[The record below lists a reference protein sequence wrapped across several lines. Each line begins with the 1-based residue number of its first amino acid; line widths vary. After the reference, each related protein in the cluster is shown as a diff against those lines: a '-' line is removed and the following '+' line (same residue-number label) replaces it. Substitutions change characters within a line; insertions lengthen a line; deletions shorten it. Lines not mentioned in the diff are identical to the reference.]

1 MSLNLALI
9 LRESAKKH
17 ADHLCIIL
25 DSFKFTYGQM
35 DALSSQVASS
45 LRAAG
50 LKKGD
55 RVGLMLPNVPQ
66 FVMAY
71 FGILKAGGIVV
82 PINVLLKGPEV
93 NFYLGDSDSRY
104 LIVWEDFAGEALKGI
119 AGLKGITTYVVLKP
133 GSAEAPAG
141 TKNFT
146 QLLAG
151 DPKFDMESTSPDD
164 TAVILYTSGTT
175 GKPKGAELTHSNLF
189 LNCHFLG
196 HVFRS
201 TPDDVTLCVLPM
213 FHSRGQTVAMNA
225 ALHVGGTL
233 TLVPRFDAEKV
244 LEVMQRDKVTVFPG
258 VPTMFFALLHHPT
271 ADKFDLSSLRI
282 CGSGGAAIPGE
293 VLLAF
298 EKKFKS
304 IILEGY
310 GLSETSPVAT
320 FSNSAEERK
329 ILSVGKPIF
338 GVELKIFDKDDKELP
353 PGKDYVGEIVIR
365 GHNVMK
371 GYWRNPEATAEAF
384 KGGWFHTGDL
394 GYVDE
399 QGYFFIVDRKKEMIN
414 RGGFNVY
421 PREVEEVVYAHPAV
435 AEAAIIGVPD
445 ERLGEEVK
453 AVVALK
459 PGAKATEEDIIAF
472 VKERV
477 AAYKYP
483 RTVQFVDTLPKGATG
498 KILKKELKAQLEAA
512 AKAWPSPSAIRFIG

>member
-9 LRESAKKH
+9 LHESARK
-17 ADHLCIIL
+17 DPEHLAVVL

-35 DALSSQVASS
+35 DAFSSQVASS
-45 LRAAG
+45 LKTAG

-82 PINVLLKGPEV
+82 PMNVLLKAPEV
-93 NFYLGDSDSRY
+93 SFYMGDSDSRF
-104 LIVWEDFAGEALKGI
+104 LIVWDDFAGEALKGI
-119 AGLKGITTYVVLKP
+119 ANLKSVTTYVALKP
-133 GSAEAPAG
+133 GNSDAPAG
-141 TKNFT
+141 TRNFME
-146 QLLAG
+146 LLG
-151 DPKFDMESTSPDD
+151 GNPKFDMEATAADD

-175 GKPKGAELTHSNLF
+175 GKPKGAELTHANLF
-189 LNCHFLG
+189 LNCHFVS
-196 HVFRS
+196 HVFQS
-201 TPDDVTLCVLPM
+201 TPDDVTLVVLPM
-213 FHSRGQTVAMNA
+213 FHSFGQSAVMNVAI
-225 ALHVGGTL
+225 HVGGTL
-233 TLVPRFDAEKV
+233 TLVPRFDADKV
-244 LEVMQRDKVTVFPG
+244 FEVIQRDKVTVLPG
-258 VPTMFFALLHHPT
+258 VPTMFFALLHHAK
-271 ADKFDLSSLRI
+271 ADGYDTSSLRL
-282 CGSGGAAIPGE
+282 CASGGAAIPGQ

-298 EKKFKS
+298 EKKFKAT
-304 IILEGY
+304 ILEGY
-310 GLSETSPVAT
+310 GLSETSPTAT
-320 FSNSAEERK
+320 FNSSAAERK
-329 ILSVGKPIF
+329 ILSIGTPIF
-338 GVELKIFDKDDKELP
+338 GVELKIFDEMDKDLP
-353 PGKDYVGEIVIR
+353 PGKDNVGEIVIR

-371 GYWRNPEATAEAF
+371 GYWKKPEANAEAF

-399 QGYFFIVDRKKEMIN
+399 EGYFFIVDRKKEMII

-421 PREVEEVVYAHPAV
+421 PREIEEVIYAHPAV
-435 AEAAIIGVPD
+435 AEAAVIGIPD

-453 AVVALK
+453 AVVSLK
-459 PGAKATEEDIIAF
+459 PGATATEEDIIAF

-512 AKAWPSPSAIRFIG
+512 KA

>member
-9 LRESAKKH
+9 LRESAKH
-17 ADHLCIIL
+17 NPDHPCIVL
-25 DSFKFTYGQM
+25 DSFKFTYGQV

-66 FVMAY
+66 FVVAY

-82 PINVLLKGPEV
+82 PINVLLKGAEV
-93 NFYLGDSDSRY
+93 NFYLGDSGSRY
-104 LIVWEDFAGEALKGI
+104 LIVWEDFAPEALKGT
-119 AGLKGITTYVVLKP
+119 AALSGITTYVVLKP

-141 TKNFT
+141 TKNFME
-146 QLLAG
+146 LLTG
-151 DPKFDMESTSPDD
+151 DPKFEMESTSPDD

-189 LNCHFLG
+189 LNCHFIS
-196 HVFRS
+196 HVFGS
-201 TPDDVTLCVLPM
+201 TSRDTTLVVLPM
-213 FHSRGQTVAMNA
+213 FHSFGQSAVMNVAI
-225 ALHVGGTL
+225 HVGGTL

-244 LEVMQRDKVTVFPG
+244 LEVIQRDKVTVFPG
-258 VPTMFFALLHHPT
+258 VPTMFFALLHHPA

-282 CGSGGAAIPGE
+282 CASGGAAIPGE
-293 VLLAF
+293 VLRAF
-298 EKKFKS
+298 EEKFKTT
-304 IILEGY
+304 ILEGY
-310 GLSETSPVAT
+310 GLSETSPTAT
-320 FSNSAEERK
+320 FNNSVQERK
-329 ILSVGKPIF
+329 ILSIGKPIF
-338 GVELKIFDKDDKELP
+338 GVELKIFDQDDKELP
-353 PGKDYVGEIVIR
+353 SGKDNVGEIVIR

-371 GYWRNPEATAEAF
+371 GYWNKPDANAEAF

-399 QGYFFIVDRKKEMIN
+399 DGYFFIVDRKKEMII

-445 ERLGEEVK
+445 ERMGEEIK

-459 PGAKATEEDIIAF
+459 PGANATEEEIIAF

-512 AKAWPSPSAIRFIG
+512 AKA

>member
-9 LRESAKKH
+9 LRESAKRDP
-17 ADHLCIIL
+17 DHVAIIL
-25 DSFKFTYGQM
+25 DSFKFSYGQL
-35 DALSSQVASS
+35 DALSSSVASS
-45 LRAAG
+45 LNAAG

-66 FVMAY
+66 FPMAY
-71 FGILKAGGIVV
+71 FGILKAGGVVV
-82 PINVLLKGPEV
+82 PMNVLLKAPEV
-93 NFYLGDSDSRY
+93 SFYMGDSEARF

-119 AGLKGITTYVVLKP
+119 ASLKGVTTFVAQKP
-133 GSAEAPAG
+133 GSGEPPSG
-141 TKNFT
+141 TRNFME
-146 QLLAG
+146 LMAG
-151 DPKFDMESTSPDD
+151 DARFDMEATEAED

-175 GKPKGAELTHSNLF
+175 GKPKGAELTHLNLF
-189 LNCHFLG
+189 MNAHMVS
-196 HVFRS
+196 HVFGS
-201 TPDDVTLCVLPM
+201 GPADVTLAVLPM
-213 FHSRGQTVAMNA
+213 FHSFGQSSVMNV
-225 ALHVGGTL
+225 ALHVGSTL

-244 LEVMQRDKVTVFPG
+244 LEVIERDRVTVFPG

-271 ADKFDLSSLRI
+271 AHAYDTSSLRI
-282 CGSGGAAIPGE
+282 SVSGGAAIPGE
-293 VLLAF
+293 VIQAF
-298 EKKFKS
+298 EAKYKS
-304 IILEGY
+304 TILEGY
-310 GLSETSPVAT
+310 GLSETSPTAT
-320 FSNSAEERK
+320 FNFSAAERK
-329 ILSVGKPIF
+329 VLSIGKPIF
-338 GVELKIFDKDDKELP
+338 GVEIKIFDEMDKELP
-353 PGKDYVGEIVIR
+353 PGKDHVGEIVIR

-371 GYWRNPEATAEAF
+371 AYWKQPTATAEAF

-399 QGYFFIVDRKKEMIN
+399 QGYFFIVDRKKEMII

-421 PREVEEVVYAHPAV
+421 PREIEEVLYAHPAV

-459 PGAKATEEDIIAF
+459 PGTGASEEDIIAF

-498 KILKKELKAQLEAA
+498 KILKKELKAQLEAT
-512 AKAWPSPSAIRFIG
+512 KA